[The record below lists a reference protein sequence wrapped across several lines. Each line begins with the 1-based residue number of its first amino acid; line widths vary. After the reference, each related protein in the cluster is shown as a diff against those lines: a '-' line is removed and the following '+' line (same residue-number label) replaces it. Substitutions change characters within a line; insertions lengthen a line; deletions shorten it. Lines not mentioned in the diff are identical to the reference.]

1 MNNYKMNNYK
11 IYIVYHKENQIQDY
25 NLHED
30 ENHIL
35 YDVRQNIGK
44 NYLNPVWSEMVA
56 MYNIWKNGKTSDYI
70 GFNHYRRQFTV
81 NRLPNANECQIYT
94 VFNFGTPIINQYALC
109 HRRQDIESIINI
121 LNKKYGQNNPYSDH
135 LLHSTHMI
143 GNCCF
148 LMTWENFDRMMK
160 FMFDIL
166 EEFSIQESCYED
178 LDRWVSWAISNFGE
192 ENYRYQMRVIGFLAE
207 RLISA
212 YISVSWKIYL

>member
-1 MNNYKMNNYK
+1 MFFHFSICYTLRPFLTRRGWGNSFQYSVLRHK
-11 IYIVYHKENQIQDY
+11 VYDFHLHGGC
-25 NLHED
+25 NLGSD
-30 ENHIL
+30 FP
-35 YDVRQNIGK
+35 YGK
-44 NYLNPVWSEMVA
+44 RCRFYSYSFCSYSFCKSNLFFV
-56 MYNIWKNGKTSDYI
+56 
-70 GFNHYRRQFTV
+70 F
-81 NRLPNANECQIYT
+81 IYT

-109 HRRQDIESIINI
+109 HRRQDIESVINI

-178 LDRWVSWAISNFGE
+178 LGRWSSWAISNFGE
-192 ENYRYQMRVIGFLAE
+192 GNYRYQMRVIGFLAE

-212 YISVSWKIYL
+212 FISTSLSFYIWFLFSVSLLFTFR